1 MLPIVVAD
9 RANGLS
15 LFLNNTQHPY
25 TCRNPYVGLQSP
37 LRSRAPLLLFT
48 VFAVSQPFPIP
59 KRPEIRPN
67 TIGWAVHFPA
77 RKAYRVK

>member
-37 LRSRAPLLLFT
+37 LRSRAPFYFSQFSPSVSHFRSQKGRKLGQIQLAGQFT
-48 VFAVSQPFPIP
+48 FQQERPI
-59 KRPEIRPN
+59 E
-67 TIGWAVHFPA
+67 
-77 RKAYRVK
+77 